1 MKERV
6 EKKRLAILRVLRNA
20 GKPIPSKTI
29 TDELFTMGYDIS
41 PRTIRFH
48 LKSMDD
54 AGLTVYSDKHGRFIT
69 EKGISE
75 LEASRV
81 YEKVGFLNARI
92 DQMAWRMNFDIN
104 SQKGSVI
111 INVSF
116 IRKTDLKRA
125 VELLIPVFQTGYS
138 MGQLVKLYDE
148 GELLGTTRVPDDFVG
163 LGTVCSF
170 TFNGILTKAGIP
182 VESRFGG
189 LLQIEKGEPV
199 RFVEIINYNGTSID
213 PLEIFIQSGMT
224 DFTGTTSEGSGRIGA
239 NFFEIPAEAR
249 REAARIVGRMEK
261 LGLGNVLKL
270 SYPEY
275 PLLEIPINVGRVGGI
290 AIGGLNP
297 IAALI
302 ENKID
307 VNSHAVSN
315 TAEFSSLFHF
325 SSLPQHI
332 EKLLNSH

>member
-1 MKERV
+1 MKEKV

-20 GKPIPSKTI
+20 EKAIPSKTI

-54 AGLTVYSDKHGRFIT
+54 DGLTEYSEKHGRFIT
-69 EKGISE
+69 EKGINE

-81 YEKVGFLNARI
+81 YEKVGFLNAKI

-104 SQKGSVI
+104 SQKGTVI
-111 INVSF
+111 INISF
-116 IRKTDLKRA
+116 IKKTDLQRA
-125 VELLIPVFQTGYS
+125 VEFLIPVFQTGFT
-138 MGQLVKLYDE
+138 MGQLVGLYAE
-148 GELLGTTRVPDDFVG
+148 GSLVGTKRVPPGYVG

-170 TFNGILTKAGIP
+170 TFNGVLTKAGIP
-182 VESRFGG
+182 IESRFGG
-189 LLQIEKGEPV
+189 LLQLKKGEPV

-224 DFTGTTSEGSGRIGA
+224 DFTGAEKEGSGKIGA

-249 REAARIVGRMEK
+249 RETARIVGRMEK
-261 LGLGNVLKL
+261 LGLGNILKL

-275 PLLEIPINVGRVGGI
+275 PLCEVPINVGRVGGI

-297 IAALI
+297 IASLI
-302 ENKID
+302 ENKIE
-307 VNSHAVSN
+307 VKSHAISDV
-315 TAEFSSLFHF
+315 ADFSTLFHF
-325 SSLPQHI
+325 SSLPHRI
-332 EKLLNSH
+332 EKFV